1 MYCVYKL
8 TVPNG
13 KIYIGATGQ
22 KPEERWQNGH
32 GYIHNERLFD
42 DIILYGWLNIEKEI
56 LYSNLTKEEAANI
69 EARMIWE
76 YQSYKIRRGY
86 NKNAGLKYGYVEKY
100 IDHRTKMT
108 REEYREYCKTE
119 GYKTKCI
126 SNNARMKPVAQYN
139 LNGDLVDTFR
149 SIGEAS
155 RKTGVSKYGI
165 RYCLNGKQK
174 TCGGYR
180 WTDI

>member
-1 MYCVYKL
+1 MYSVYKL

-32 GYIHNERLFD
+32 GYIHNHRLFN
-42 DIILYGWLNIEKEI
+42 DILLYGWINIKKEI
-56 LYSNLTKEEAANI
+56 LYSNLTKDEAAEV
-69 EARMIWE
+69 EAGMIWE
-76 YQSYKIRRGY
+76 YQSYKAKKGY

-100 IDHRTKMT
+100 VDPRTKMT

-126 SNNARMKPVAQYN
+126 PNVARMKPVIQYN
-139 LNGDLVDTFR
+139 DAGEKIAEFK

-165 RYCLNGKQK
+165 RDCIKGKQK
-174 TCGGYR
+174 TCGGYL
-180 WTDI
+180 WKSL